1 MLGPTVGYGVPCP
14 VGAAE
19 HRRTGSEKRE
29 DCLSDR
35 RERVPQR
42 RFRAEKHRAPGA
54 SAEGKSSGALSFAH
68 FSLGKQRKV
77 GRVRA
82 AARFQKG
89 LPRSGIDAGF
99 IALRQSMPS
108 LGKPTR
114 RASRT
119 IPAMPVWQKL
129 IPTREQGR
137 GPAASPSRHRERSPI

>member
-1 MLGPTVGYGVPCP
+1 MPRP

-54 SAEGKSSGALSFAH
+54 STEGKSSGALSFAY

-82 AARFQKG
+82 AARIQNG
-89 LPRSGIDAGF
+89 LPRSGNNAFFTSPGSSV
-99 IALRQSMPS
+99 ALGEVRKGSNQGPS
-108 LGKPTR
+108 TPDLPRKR
-114 RASRT
+114 R
-119 IPAMPVWQKL
+119 
-129 IPTREQGR
+129 EGR
-137 GPAASPSRHRERSPI
+137 